1 MGQRYESSVNYA
13 FIFINFVRRMAE
25 MLKIER
31 AALRLGGRLLF
42 RDLDMDVAAGQWVC
56 VTGESGCGKT
66 SLLRAVLGFLPLEA
80 GRVSVCGEDLSLH
93 TVERIRR
100 RTAYVPQELFLPADT
115 VEEMMRIPFDLKA
128 NRRTGLSLESLFR
141 IWEALGLGRDL
152 YHRKVG
158 QLSGGQ
164 RQRIIL
170 SMAALL
176 GKRLLLADEP
186 TSALDEESVGKVA
199 GLLRGMA
206 ARGAAVVSVSHN
218 RTLLEACDRV
228 VRL

>member
-115 VEEMMRIPFDLKA
+115 VEEMLRIPFDLKA
-128 NRRTGLSLESLFR
+128 NRRIPFSTEGLFR
-141 IWEALGLGRDL
+141 IWDTLGLEHGLLR
-152 YHRKVG
+152 RKVG

-164 RQRIIL
+164 RQRIVL

-206 ARGAAVVSVSHN
+206 AGGAAVVSVSHN
-218 RTLLEACDRV
+218 RTLLGACDRV

>member
-66 SLLRAVLGFLPLEA
+66 SLLRAVLGFLPLES

-115 VEEMMRIPFDLKA
+115 VEEMLRIPFDLRA

-199 GLLRGMA
+199 GLLRGMTA
-206 ARGAAVVSVSHN
+206 GGAAVVSVSHN
-218 RTLLEACDRV
+218 RTLLGACDRV

>member
-66 SLLRAVLGFLPLEA
+66 SLLRAVLGFLPLDS
-80 GRVSVCGEDLSLH
+80 GWVSVCGEDLSLH

-115 VEEMMRIPFDLKA
+115 EKFSHKLLQRVTAFYDSVQKFQSFRTDLLHVVDIHTDQDVLDLVRHFVDIMA
-128 NRRTGLSLESLFR
+128 ELRDVLSLDRRDERFDQHVIEFMPFFIRLPLDLMDLIKSLPDLIR
-141 IWEALGLGRDL
+141 IKIRQDL
-152 YHRKVG
+152 F
-158 QLSGGQ
+158 QE
-164 RQRIIL
+164 
-170 SMAALL
+170 MC
-176 GKRLLLADEP
+176 RLA
-186 TSALDEESVGKVA
+186 
-199 GLLRGMA
+199 
-206 ARGAAVVSVSHN
+206 
-218 RTLLEACDRV
+218 
-228 VRL
+228 

>member
-1 MGQRYESSVNYA
+1 MGQRYESSANYG

-42 RDLDMDVAAGQWVC
+42 RDLDVEVASGEWVC
-56 VTGESGCGKT
+56 VTGGSGCGKT

-80 GRVSVCGEDLSLH
+80 GRVWVCGEELSLH

-100 RTAYVPQELFLPADT
+100 RTAYVPQELFLPAET
-115 VEEMMRIPFDLKA
+115 VEEMLRIPFDLKA
-128 NRRTGLSLESLFR
+128 NRRIPFWDTVGLEH
-141 IWEALGLGRDL
+141 GLLR
-152 YHRKVG
+152 RKVG

-164 RQRIIL
+164 RQRIVL

-206 ARGAAVVSVSHN
+206 AGGAAVVSVSHN